1 VNTPHPELDTLAE
14 LAEHGDHIEPAS
26 SPALAN
32 ARAHVASCPTC
43 SAEVAALRNVTQ
55 TLRSLP
61 EIPMPD
67 DVAARLESALRTATD
82 AVAGGASVSVLPD
95 RSGSSSHFSSSRP
108 SGSSS
113 SGSGGG
119 PGRRVPHFSAAAAV
133 TLLVIVALGAGIGV
147 LVSHGGGGGAKS
159 ASTAAGAMATDKT
172 TVLTSGANYSQSA
185 IRNQIAALVL
195 SDVPQASSRYDG
207 LQTLAG
213 AAVTAANG
221 SQPAAIAQP
230 TTSASSTYGTNTSAT
245 APSSAPSAPLPLSTT
260 APTAPG
266 GPLASSAALKACIVA
281 LVQRPVTP
289 ILVDYAL
296 YEGRPAT
303 IIVLPDPDVPN
314 VLDVYVEDYT
324 ADCVTKGDVTFFGT
338 LPTTSP

>member
-14 LAEHGDHIEPAS
+14 LAEHGDHVEPAS
-26 SPALAN
+26 SPALAD
-32 ARAHVASCPTC
+32 AGAHVASCPTC

-55 TLRSLP
+55 ALRSLP

-67 DVAARLESALRTATD
+67 DVAARLESALLAEAGT
-82 AVAGGASVSVLPD
+82 VAGGASVSVLPD
-95 RSGSSSHFSSSRP
+95 RSGSSARSSS
-108 SGSSS
+108 SGTFGSSS
-113 SGSGGG
+113 SGFGRGSGG
-119 PGRRVPHFSAAAAV
+119 RLPHFSAAAAV

-159 ASTAAGAMATDKT
+159 ASTAVGALATDKT

-185 IRNQIAALVL
+185 IRNQVAALVL
-195 SDVPQASSRYDG
+195 SDVPQASSRYDA
-207 LQTLAG
+207 LHALARAG
-213 AAVTAANG
+213 AAAANG
-221 SQPAAIAQP
+221 SQPAASGQSKAS
-230 TTSASSTYGTNTSAT
+230 TSSTYGTSSSANL
-245 APSSAPSAPLPLSTT
+245 PSSAPSAPLPLSTT

-289 ILVDYAL
+289 ILVDYAR
-296 YEGRPAT
+296 YEGRQAT

-324 ADCVTKGDVTFFGT
+324 ADCVTKGEVTFFGT